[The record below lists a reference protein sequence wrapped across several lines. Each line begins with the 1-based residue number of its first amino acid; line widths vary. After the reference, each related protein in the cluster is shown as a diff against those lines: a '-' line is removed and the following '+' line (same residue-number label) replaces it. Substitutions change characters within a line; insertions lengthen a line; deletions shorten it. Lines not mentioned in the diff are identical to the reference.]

1 MSRISQG
8 GEVDKEMIGLTLPD
22 SFYLQK
28 MVYQAQAVIL
38 KAEVGTVVSQLAT
51 NMMSWEPKSGKRATC
66 ECLDVEATFWRLRWN
81 ITTNTHGK
89 MESIFFI
96 YYSKKKKLA
105 FGARLFED
113 LFQLS

>member
-22 SFYLQK
+22 SFFLQK

-51 NMMSWEPKSGKRATC
+51 NMMS
-66 ECLDVEATFWRLRWN
+66 
-81 ITTNTHGK
+81 
-89 MESIFFI
+89 
-96 YYSKKKKLA
+96 
-105 FGARLFED
+105 
-113 LFQLS
+113 